1 MKYLVLI
8 GGGLSDQPIAERD
21 NQTPLQLANT
31 PNLDRLAQTGRAGAY
46 NPLPESL
53 PAGPEVSLL
62 GLLGYDP
69 VEYASG
75 PGHYLAKALKVPVGE
90 GEMPLCCDFIILQS
104 SHNDMILKDFTADR
118 LSGEDSATLIAAL
131 KEWVVNEDVSFYS
144 GGGHNNLMVMKTDP
158 FPGRLQPPMELVGE
172 GIRKHIPQ
180 EKPYR
185 ELIHLMNEAQ
195 IILHNHPLNRQR
207 AADSADAV
215 NSVWF
220 WGNGQ
225 SKPLPEFEK
234 HIGKKGAVITAS
246 PLFKGIALEAGM
258 HVPEVEGVT
267 GFLDTRYEAKV
278 DATLAALETHDIVY
292 THVGAGEPVSLQGMI
307 DDKVDA
313 IEDFDEKIVG
323 PLLQQ
328 AEMLG
333 NVRVLVTENH
343 MSSVDIMRYKKSPVP
358 YVIYPGQVEGDAPQ
372 GFDEELIS
380 NGNAPL
386 ASGQELIRL
395 FINEAG

>member
-31 PNLDRLAQTGRAGAY
+31 PNLDRLAQTGRTGAY

-69 VEYASG
+69 VEYVSG
-75 PGHYLAKALKVPVGE
+75 PGHYLARALKVPVGE

-104 SHNDMILKDFTADR
+104 SHNDMVLKDFTADR
-118 LSGEDSATLIAAL
+118 LSREDSATLIAAL
-131 KEWVVNEDVSFYS
+131 QESIVSEDVRFHS
-144 GGGHNNLMVMKTDP
+144 GGGPNNLMVMKTDP

-185 ELIHLMNEAQ
+185 ELVHLMNEAQ
-195 IILHNHPLNRQR
+195 IILHNHPFNRQR

-234 HIGKKGAVITAS
+234 HVGKKGAVITAS
-246 PLFKGIALEAGM
+246 PLLKGIALAAGM
-258 HVPEVEGVT
+258 HVPEVDGVT

-278 DATLAALETHDIVY
+278 EATLAALETHDIVY

-323 PLLQQ
+323 PLVQHAELQ
-328 AEMLG
+328 G

-343 MSSVDIMRYKKSPVP
+343 MSSVDLMRYKKSPVP
-358 YVIYPGQVEGDAPQ
+358 YVMYPAKASGDSPK

-380 NGNAPL
+380 DGSAPV

-395 FINEAG
+395 LINEAG

>member
-1 MKYLVLI
+1 MKYLILI

-53 PAGPEVSLL
+53 PAGPEISLL

-75 PGHYLAKALKVPVGE
+75 PGHYLAKALAVPVGE
-90 GEMPLCCDFIILQS
+90 GEMPLCCDFVILQS
-104 SHNDMILKDFTADR
+104 SHNDMILKDFTADQ
-118 LSGEDSATLIAAL
+118 LSGADSATLISAL
-131 KEWVVNEDVSFYS
+131 QESIVSDAVSFHS
-144 GGGHNNLMVMKTDP
+144 GGGANNLMVMKTDP
-158 FPGRLQPPMELVGE
+158 FPERLQPPMELVGE

-180 EKPYR
+180 DKSYR
-185 ELIHLMNEAQ
+185 ELVHLMNEAQ
-195 IILHNHPLNRQR
+195 IILHNHPYNKQR
-207 AADSADAV
+207 STADADAV

-220 WGNGQ
+220 WGNGPL
-225 SKPLPEFEK
+225 KPLPEFSK
-234 HIGKKGAVITAS
+234 HMGKKGAVITAS
-246 PLFKGIALEAGM
+246 PLFKGIALAAGM
-258 HVPEVEGVT
+258 HVPEVEGIT
-267 GFLDTRYEAKV
+267 GFLNTRYEAKV
-278 DATLAALETHDIVY
+278 DATQTALETHDIVY

-323 PLLQQ
+323 PLVQKAELQ
-328 AEMLG
+328 G

-343 MSSVDIMRYKKSPVP
+343 MSSVDLMRYKKSPVP
-358 YVIYPGQVEGDAPQ
+358 YVIYPAPTA
-372 GFDEELIS
+372 GEAPASFDEELIS
-380 NGNAPL
+380 NGSAPI
-386 ASGQELIRL
+386 ASGQELIRN